1 MDKYNKSDNCFYK
14 KLKFLQFLKEVD
26 FVVIKNGRKCFI
38 QVAYVMENEET
49 IAREFSTFSPIK
61 DESPK
66 YILSLDAIDMSRNGI
81 THLNIVDFLTQKND
95 LFLS

>member
-1 MDKYNKSDNCFYK
+1 
-14 KLKFLQFLKEVD
+14 
-26 FVVIKNGRKCFI
+26 
-38 QVAYVMENEET
+38 MESEET
-49 IAREFSTFSPIK
+49 IAREFSAFSPIK

>member
-1 MDKYNKSDNCFYK
+1 M
-14 KLKFLQFLKEVD
+14 QFLKEVD

-38 QVAYVMENEET
+38 QVAYVMESEET

-61 DESPK
+61 DASPK

>member
-1 MDKYNKSDNCFYK
+1 M
-14 KLKFLQFLKEVD
+14 QFLKEVD
-26 FVVIKNGRKCFI
+26 FVVIKDCRKCFI
-38 QVAYVMENEET
+38 QVAYVMDSEET

-61 DESPK
+61 DASPK